1 MTETNLKKQAQF
13 DNNILKYSKHHHYEL
28 YLKKLKVLELL
39 SDDSLSH
46 AFHFLS
52 NCLKMSRKSFKFNL
66 KLERAIKIAVSAEV
80 REFEFMPC

>member
-39 SDDSLSH
+39 SDD
-46 AFHFLS
+46 FF
-52 NCLKMSRKSFKFNL
+52 
-66 KLERAIKIAVSAEV
+66 
-80 REFEFMPC
+80 